1 MTAPSDNAPF
11 RFETS
16 YNTRNGRP
24 ELHTARL
31 ERSRRSM
38 RVTADQLF
46 VIVGLVGMACLFW
59 RYTIALGA
67 VTLGLTT
74 FLWTMRQRSDALR
87 KQNATVQEPPQIVH
101 MTLTESGYSL
111 KGDDFHAEAKWS
123 NAIRAFET
131 NGFLLVQSWR
141 VPRLYIPIDELRRAG
156 VYERVRAIVD
166 VRSATPDATGNRESF
181 LRAR

>member
-1 MTAPSDNAPF
+1 
-11 RFETS
+11 
-16 YNTRNGRP
+16 
-24 ELHTARL
+24 
-31 ERSRRSM
+31 
-38 RVTADQLF
+38 
-46 VIVGLVGMACLFW
+46 
-59 RYTIALGA
+59 
-67 VTLGLTT
+67 
-74 FLWTMRQRSDALR
+74 
-87 KQNATVQEPPQIVH
+87 